1 MRRGC
6 ISLGDIQC
14 NDCRRTIDY
23 LEPYLVTEEAEGAT
37 LHLCLDCASNRG
49 YVHYMQEKRDR
60 IITFF
65 SE

>member
-1 MRRGC
+1 MRRGS

-14 NDCRRTIDY
+14 DGCHRTIDY

-37 LHLCLDCASNRG
+37 LRLCLDCALNRG
-49 YVHYMQEKRDR
+49 YARYKQEKRER